1 MLNKI
6 FVQSFVRNL
15 LNKVETLVRGRILRK
30 VFDYAAAQAQSF
42 VCSTWRLLWDLLVA
56 FYGISPRGKC
66 LIISI
71 LHLQFSASILS
82 HFPSFL
88 RPSGGSRGGG
98 RRSTKERWWRPPV
111 STTRLH
117 HCGAGSVA
125 RAAARSIGAHLD
137 PALTQSLSKRGEREV
152 ERLEEQEEG
161 RLISTLAAR
170 DRMLPAQV
178 AKDPDLHPVV
188 VVLHHPAHMA
198 APHFA
203 PFLLLLF

>member
-1 MLNKI
+1 MLQLKLNPLFAVPGGFFGI
-6 FVQSFVRNL
+6 CWL
-15 LNKVETLVRGRILRK
+15 L
-30 VFDYAAAQAQSF
+30 
-42 VCSTWRLLWDLLVA
+42 STA
-56 FYGISPRGKC
+56 FSPRGKC

-203 PFLLLLF
+203 PFLLLLSFGLNKVGSFKFQG

>member
-1 MLNKI
+1 M
-6 FVQSFVRNL
+6 
-15 LNKVETLVRGRILRK
+15 
-30 VFDYAAAQAQSF
+30 
-42 VCSTWRLLWDLLVA
+42 LVA

-71 LHLQFSASILS
+71 LRLQFSASILS

-203 PFLLLLF
+203 PLTLLTVSFQKLAASSPSFYLMLGGVTFGAVQLVLFSSQNIWTSTLDLWLSVP